1 MKTTD
6 AKIVYSPCPPSSK
19 DVIWGKTVNGKIEFQ
34 TFGNE
39 GWKTVAKE
47 DILKDIFQIKE
58 EILEELTQ
66 SDWAENDTESLAHI
80 LNRTHYIIQPEETET
95 LLDEES
101 LGGDVEATTIGE
113 GPYSV
118 TGFSNATLV
127 VGTKYR
133 VSVVDENG
141 FVFADD
147 KIVEAVTMYAP
158 IYGTPWS
165 GPAEFTEQVVIP
177 IYGDVSLENPVG
189 LAAAIT
195 EENGLII
202 INTPDYDSY
211 SNQPFT
217 VTLKEI
223 TQEEEVQ
230 QLDEKFLPETKKY
243 QGDWGESDEDSPN
256 FIKNKPTI
264 KAGQGESSIIEGD
277 GITASGDS
285 SHAEGSYTTAR
296 GIGSHAEGAGT
307 TASGNMSHAE
317 GTDATAS
324 GASSHAEG
332 YQTTASGPQSH
343 AEGNQT
349 TASGYCSHAEGYQ
362 TTANHRSQ
370 HVVGEYNIADPSTNQ
385 ATARGN
391 YVEIVGNGVT
401 SSAKSNARTLDWSG
415 NETLAGN
422 LTIGGA
428 SGATLKVESG
438 ALKVSF
444 DGGTTWLTV
453 SAS

>member
-1 MKTTD
+1 MKTTV

-118 TGFSNATLV
+118 TGYYIDVTPV
-127 VGTKYR
+127 VGIKYR

-202 INTPDYDSY
+202 INTPDYDAY

-243 QGDWGESDEDSPN
+243 PGDWGESDEDSPN
-256 FIKNKPTI
+256 FIKNKPAI
-264 KAGQGESSIIEGD
+264 K
-277 GITASGDS
+277 
-285 SHAEGSYTTAR
+285 
-296 GIGSHAEGAGT
+296 
-307 TASGNMSHAE
+307 
-317 GTDATAS
+317 
-324 GASSHAEG
+324 
-332 YQTTASGPQSH
+332 
-343 AEGNQT
+343 
-349 TASGYCSHAEGYQ
+349 
-362 TTANHRSQ
+362 
-370 HVVGEYNIADPSTNQ
+370 
-385 ATARGN
+385 
-391 YVEIVGNGVT
+391 
-401 SSAKSNARTLDWSG
+401 
-415 NETLAGN
+415 
-422 LTIGGA
+422 
-428 SGATLKVESG
+428 
-438 ALKVSF
+438 
-444 DGGTTWLTV
+444 
-453 SAS
+453 